1 MSRYDDILLLPRHV
15 SARRASMSM
24 IDRAAQFSPFAALT
38 GYDGVI
44 AETGRLTQPRM
55 ELDGE
60 AVCQLDRQLQ
70 RLAALIHLRPTVTVT
85 WFEPDAH
92 KEGGSYRTKTG
103 PVKKLDAAGQYLL
116 FADRTAVDF
125 SCITALRLHLRNSP
139 TNKNIF

>member
-15 SARRASMSM
+15 SDRRAPMSM

-44 AETGRLTQPRM
+44 AEAGRLTERCVD
-55 ELDGE
+55 LDGE

-70 RLAALIHLRPTVTVT
+70 RLSEQTHLRPTVTVT
-85 WFEPDAH
+85 WFEPDER

-116 FADRTAVDF
+116 FADRTQIPF
-125 SCITALRLHLRNSP
+125 HQLISLHIPGSWE
-139 TNKNIF
+139 K